1 MPLSVRSRRAVD
13 RRIAG
18 LHEQYGEF
26 PLHEETVENDP
37 EFFEHGREFFE
48 AGGRGGAGARVT
60 EDGRVLLI
68 RHPNAPDTWTFPG
81 GGHEPGETF
90 AETAR
95 REVWEETGVDCEIT
109 GVWQAVRRRY
119 VHAGDPERRG
129 YLLSVFFT
137 AEYTGGEAGRYP
149 ERWDDDADEEVLAVS
164 WFDDPPE
171 NAWAFVTDPE
181 TIEFDPGTAESNS
194 LTADSDAPE

>member
-1 MPLSVRSRRAVD
+1 MPVSVRSRRAVD
-13 RRIAG
+13 RRIER
-18 LHEQYGEF
+18 LREQYGEF
-26 PLHEETVENDP
+26 PLHQVTVENDP

-60 EDGRVLLI
+60 DADGQLLLI

-95 REVWEETGVDCEIT
+95 REVWEETGVDCDVT
-109 GVWQAVRRRY
+109 GVWQAVRKRF
-119 VHAGDPERRG
+119 VHANDPERRG

-137 AEYTGGEAGRYP
+137 AEYGGGEAGRYP
-149 ERWDDDADEEVLAVS
+149 ERWDDDAEEEILGVS
-164 WFDDPPE
+164 WFENPPE
-171 NAWAFVTDPE
+171 NAWAFITDPE
-181 TIEFDPGTAESNS
+181 TAEFDPETSERGTTDAETS
-194 LTADSDAPE
+194 E